1 MIIGGVILIIL
12 AAVFP
17 DFDLGAPPGVLHLVA
32 IGGVI
37 GWLLVVIGVILLIL
51 GAVFHRPVGGRRWYF

>member
-1 MIIGGVILIIL
+1 MIIAGILLIIL

-17 DFDLGAPPGVLHLVA
+17 DFGLNAPPGVYHLVA

-37 GWLLVVIGVILLIL
+37 GWILVVVGIVLALL
-51 GAVFHRPVGGRRWYF
+51 GFVFHRPVGGRRWYY